1 MNVVL
6 QKLLDVTMSTT
17 FIVMITVFVVY
28 VAGHLGV
35 VPY

>member
-1 MNVVL
+1 MKLALEKILDVVL
-6 QKLLDVTMSTT
+6 STS
-17 FIVMITVFVVY
+17 VVVALAVFVVY